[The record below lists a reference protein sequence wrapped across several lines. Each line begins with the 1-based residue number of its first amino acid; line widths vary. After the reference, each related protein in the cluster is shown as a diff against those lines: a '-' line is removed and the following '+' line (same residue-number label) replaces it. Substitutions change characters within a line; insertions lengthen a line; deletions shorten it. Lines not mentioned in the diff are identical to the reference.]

1 MSENTFNID
10 VIVQNQNGL
19 KWCPT
24 KSLASSLFH
33 CDLSHS
39 ITSSMLCDGFRDC
52 PNELDDMLS
61 MCRPDE
67 PVYIIPIL
75 SANATVFC
83 LALFFIS
90 CRKQKQPRQ
99 ELTPVHHSN
108 PLVTGALKDLKYFLA
123 NPNNENEEK
132 LEKNIKRMW
141 SLAKCRAIENNLQ
154 H

>member
-24 KSLASSLFH
+24 KSVASSLFY
-33 CDLSHS
+33 CDPLHS

-75 SANATVFC
+75 SVYVTTFC
-83 LALFFIS
+83 LALFFMS

-99 ELTPVHHSN
+99 EPTPVHHSN
-108 PLVTGALKDLKYFLA
+108 PLVTGALKDVKDFLA

>member
-24 KSLASSLFH
+24 KSLASSLFY
-33 CDLSHS
+33 CDPSHS

-52 PNELDDMLS
+52 PNGLDEMLS

-75 SANATVFC
+75 SVYVTTFC
-83 LALFFIS
+83 LALFFMS

-99 ELTPVHHSN
+99 EPTLGGFTYQWENSKV
-108 PLVTGALKDLKYFLA
+108 VFLKSTLYFLVAFCFLKA
-123 NPNNENEEK
+123 N
-132 LEKNIKRMW
+132 M
-141 SLAKCRAIENNLQ
+141 
-154 H
+154 